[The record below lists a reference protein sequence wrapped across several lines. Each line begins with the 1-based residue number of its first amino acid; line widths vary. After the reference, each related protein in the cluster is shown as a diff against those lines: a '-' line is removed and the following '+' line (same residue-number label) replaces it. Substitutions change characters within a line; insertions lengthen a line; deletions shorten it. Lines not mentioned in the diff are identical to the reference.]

1 MGTENKIKKVKIK
14 ELPQTASINDDDIF
28 VESDTFDT
36 YKVAAD
42 DIAKYVSENKHL
54 TDKYAAQSSIGAA
67 NGIAPL
73 NSNKKIDGT
82 YITYGSSANTVY
94 EGSSGKILEQ
104 NLDNHLLDDDAH
116 GYNTKI
122 NLKAPSANPTFTG
135 VPKAPTASAET
146 NTTQIATTAFAQTAV
161 SNHNSSATAHTD
173 IRDLITCLTNRLN
186 ALADSD
192 DTTLDQLSE
201 IVTYIKSN
209 RTLIDNVTT
218 NKINVSD
225 IVDSLM
231 STATNKPLSAKQGK
245 ILKDLIDS
253 LKSALDTHTGDSDI
267 HITPTERTNW
277 NDAFNKRHTHGNK
290 SVLDGITSAIVNKWN
305 SLVSTVAN
313 QGLSD
318 TEKANA
324 RTNIGLNN
332 AIISGSQTT
341 TSSADGGNNV
351 YTFTDASGNTS
362 TITVKNG
369 SKGST
374 GASGTN
380 GKNGTSVSISSTSVT
395 YQAGSSGTSTP
406 TGAWSTTIPNT
417 SAGQYLWTKT
427 VVTYSDGKSTTA
439 YSVSRNGTNGTNGS
453 NGSNGT
459 AGIGISKVEQTTAST
474 ADGGTNV
481 CTITLTNGNTYT
493 FSFKNGS
500 KGSTGAKGTNGTNGT
515 SAAWFTGTAVIG
527 VSSSAISVS
536 VSGSKAGD
544 MYLNTSTC
552 NVYRANAANSWIY
565 ICNIKGA
572 NGTNGTNATT
582 TAVVSKTA
590 NGLAP
595 KLPNETATTKYLRQD
610 GTWQVPPNTNTDT
623 KNTAGSTNSSSKL
636 FLIGA
641 TSQAAN
647 PQTYSRNTAYVGT
660 DGCLY
665 SNNTRVVSE
674 IVSSTEPTTQKDG
687 DYWLKDY

>member
-1 MGTENKIKKVKIK
+1 MGTENEIKKVKIK

-28 VESDTFDT
+28 VESDTLET
-36 YKVAAD
+36 YKVTAD
-42 DIAKYVSENKHL
+42 DIAGYVSENKHL
-54 TDKYAAQSSIGAA
+54 TDKYAAQSSIGVA
-67 NGIAPL
+67 NGITPL
-73 NSNKKIDGT
+73 NSNKKIDGK
-82 YITYGSSANTVY
+82 YITYGFSVNTAY

-122 NLKAPSANPTFTG
+122 NSKAPIANPAFTG
-135 VPKAPTASAET
+135 TPKAPTASSGT
-146 NTTQIATTAFAQTAV
+146 NTTQIATTAFTQTAV
-161 SNHNSSATAHTD
+161 SNHNTSNTAHTD
-173 IRDLITCLTNRLN
+173 IRDLIAGLTNRLN
-186 ALADSD
+186 AVADSD

-201 IVTYIKSN
+201 IVDYIKSN
-209 RTLIDNVTT
+209 RTLIENVTT
-218 NKINVSD
+218 NKVNVSD

-253 LKSALDTHTGDSDI
+253 LESALNTHIDDSNI
-267 HITPTERTNW
+267 H
-277 NDAFNKRHTHGNK
+277 HTHENK
-290 SVLDGITSAIVNKWN
+290 SILDRITSALISKWN

-324 RTNIGLNN
+324 RTNIGLSN

-341 TSSADGGNNV
+341 TSSADGGNNI
-351 YTFTDASGNTS
+351 YTFTDASGNVS

-374 GASGTN
+374 GSNGIN
-380 GKNGTSVSISSTSVT
+380 GKDGTSVSISSTSVT
-395 YQAGSSGTSTP
+395 YQVSSSGTSTP
-406 TGAWSTTIPNT
+406 TGTWSTSIPST

-427 VVTYSDGKSTTA
+427 VVTYSDGKSTTS
-439 YSVSRNGTNGTNGS
+439 YSVSRNGTNGAKGS
-453 NGSNGT
+453 NGSNG
-459 AGIGISKVEQTTAST
+459 ADGIGISKVEQTTTST

-481 CTITLTNGNTYT
+481 CTVTLTNGNTYT
-493 FSFKNGS
+493 FSFKNGG
-500 KGSTGAKGTNGTNGT
+500 KGSTGANGT
-515 SAAWFTGTAVIG
+515 SAAWFTGTAVTG
-527 VSSSAISVS
+527 TSTSTVSVS

-565 ICNIKGA
+565 VCNIKGA

-582 TAVVSKTA
+582 TAIVSKTA

-595 KLPNETATTKYLRQD
+595 KLPNETTTTKYLRQD
-610 GTWQVPPNTNTDT
+610 GAWAVPPNTNTDT
-623 KNTAGSTNSSSKL
+623 KNTAGSTNSNSKL

-641 TSQAAN
+641 ISQAAN
-647 PQTYSRNTAYVGT
+647 PQTYSHDTAYIGT

-665 SNNTRVVSE
+665 SNSTRVVSE
-674 IVSSTEPTTQKDG
+674 MVSSTEPTTQKDG